1 MTPGEVTSTVL
12 KDSALGPALPD
23 KFLSGLEDEMG
34 DTVKKLPKDS
44 K

>member
-1 MTPGEVTSTVL
+1 MTPEEVTSAVL

-34 DTVKKLPKDS
+34 DTV
-44 K
+44 

>member
-1 MTPGEVTSTVL
+1 MTPGEVTSAVL